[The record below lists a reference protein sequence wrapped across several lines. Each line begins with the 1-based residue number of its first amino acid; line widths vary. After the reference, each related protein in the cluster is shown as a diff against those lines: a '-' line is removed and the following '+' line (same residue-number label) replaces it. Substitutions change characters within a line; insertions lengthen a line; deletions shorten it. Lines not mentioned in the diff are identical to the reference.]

1 MISLQNVS
9 KKFGGAVAVDDITLT
24 VNTGDNLVLL
34 GTSGCGKTTTLRMIN
49 RLIEPDSGNIL
60 INGKEINSG
69 PEEEL
74 RRKIGYVLQHN
85 ALFPHYTVAENIA
98 VVPRLLKWNEERI
111 SARIKELAGKLRF
124 PLQFINKYP
133 SQLSGGQQ
141 QRVNIARALAADPD
155 VLLMDEPFGALDP
168 ITRNDIVTD
177 FKQLDE
183 LKRKTIVLVTHDV
196 NEAFDL
202 GDRICLMDQGKIVQQ
217 GTPEELLFNPCND
230 FVRNF
235 LSKYTLQLSLKHIR
249 LHDLWEHFT
258 TNKNDNTKKIT
269 SATTLWQGLGMLTD
283 PEGIEEINVQNDNGD
298 IKTVSLLSLMDAYRQ
313 YKMVKRQ

>member
-9 KKFGGAVAVDDITLT
+9 KRFGGAVAVDDISLT
-24 VNTGDNLVLL
+24 VNTGDNIVLL

-49 RLIEPDSGNIL
+49 RLIEPDNGNIL
-60 INGKEINSG
+60 INGKEIKSG

-98 VVPRLLKWNEERI
+98 VVPRLLKWNEAKISDRI
-111 SARIKELAGKLRF
+111 SELAGKLRL
-124 PLQFINKYP
+124 PLALIDKYP

-155 VLLMDEPFGALDP
+155 ILLMDEPFGALDP

-217 GTPEELLFNPCND
+217 GTPEELLFDPSND

-235 LSKYTLQLSLKHIR
+235 LGKYTLQLSLKHIR
-249 LHDLWEHFT
+249 LQALWPHFT
-258 TNKNDNTKKIT
+258 TTIHENPKAIT
-269 SATTLWQGLGMLTD
+269 SATTLWHALGILTD
-283 PEGIEEINVQNDNGD
+283 QKGTEEINIQNDNGD
-298 IKTVSLLSLMDAYRQ
+298 IRRVSLLSLMDAYRQ
-313 YKMVKRQ
+313 YKMVKHK